1 MYGVF
6 KSYLHKRLVIF
17 LQILM
22 MCISYRLL
30 YTMQVLKYI
39 SVKFEDTKMVIRSR
53 KQKNE
58 RHCNGQ
64 NKKDKMR
71 DNNLH
76 NTTQNKLK
84 KQLGKNY

>member
-64 NKKDKMR
+64 NKMDKMR